1 MAFMLGSLGFAG
13 RLLWYGACLS
23 SDRLGGSLY
32 SQVLPWYGACLSS
45 DRLGGSL
52 YLQAFHGYQQQASDR
67 LGGSLSCCFHFDL
80 ASDRL
85 GGSLPC
91 HFTLVF
97 LTSSFYYT
105 FMFVPPHLQPYKAL

>member
-1 MAFMLGSLGFAG
+1 MAFTLGSLGFAG
-13 RLLWYGACLS
+13 RLL
-23 SDRLGGSLY
+23 
-32 SQVLPWYGACLSS
+32 WYGACLSS

-91 HFTLVF
+91 HFIIF
-97 LTSSFYYT
+97 S
-105 FMFVPPHLQPYKAL
+105 